1 MCSPTRAEM
10 LQLSYSCPPEEDTSA
25 AMALKLERQVFYML

>member
-10 LQLSYSCPPEEDTSA
+10 LQLSYSCPPEEDASA
-25 AMALKLERQVFYML
+25 AMSLKLERQLFYKL